1 MNLLWKG
8 FAFWKIFVY
17 FALANWKQFA
27 IRIIPLWK
35 HFEWLR
41 EYSRSHFVFIQGA
54 SERCCRMAHVLLG
67 QFCCSLYIYEKAIVQ
82 IIIRADLVL
91 IAPHRYSLRLHKA
104 QRYCCTYCE
113 NSLILDTPTNTVGPR
128 NALNYVL
135 SPFRNYVLRHKTQQF
150 PEYIFAIFL
159 AFPTFAVLS
168 IEKCRKFFQGAKRCL
183 LAPWLFRA
191 IFSWKIIAKTFG
203 GYGKSP

>member
-1 MNLLWKG
+1 MKTFRVASWN
-8 FAFWKIFVY
+8 
-17 FALANWKQFA
+17 
-27 IRIIPLWK
+27 
-35 HFEWLR
+35 
-41 EYSRSHFVFIQGA
+41 SRSHFVFIQGA
-54 SERCCRMAHVLLG
+54 SERCCWMAHVLLG

-113 NSLILDTPTNTVGPR
+113 NPLILGTPTNIVGPR
-128 NALNYVL
+128 NALNYVQG
-135 SPFRNYVLRHKTQQF
+135 SFRNHVLRHKTQQF

-159 AFPTFAVLS
+159 SFPIFALLS
-168 IEKCRKFFQGAKRCL
+168 AAKSRKIFQGAKRCL
-183 LAPWLFRA
+183 LAPCLFRVN
-191 IFSWKIIAKTFG
+191 FSWKIIAKTFG

>member
-1 MNLLWKG
+1 MKTFRVASWIFTKSLRFYTGGFGTLLQ
-8 FAFWKIFVY
+8 
-17 FALANWKQFA
+17 N
-27 IRIIPLWK
+27 
-35 HFEWLR
+35 
-41 EYSRSHFVFIQGA
+41 GA
-54 SERCCRMAHVLLG
+54 CLVGAVLL
-67 QFCCSLYIYEKAIVQ
+67 FIIYIYEKAIVQ

-159 AFPTFAVLS
+159 SFPTFAVLS
-168 IEKCRKFFQGAKRCL
+168 TEKSRNFFQGAKRCL
-183 LAPWLFRA
+183 LAPWPFRA
-191 IFSWKIIAKTFG
+191 NFSWKIIAKTFG
-203 GYGKSP
+203 GNGKSP